1 MRTWAAALACALV
14 VGACQGP
21 ADDSPSIGRVRVVAA
36 LAPLAEVAERVGGDR
51 VFVTDLTPAG
61 GEPHD
66 LELTTDQMDDLLD
79 ADVVLLVNSC
89 FQPAVVE
96 ASDRAEATVVDVFPH
111 AWLDPTTLMGVAG
124 RLADAFAKADPDGAA
139 DFRAAARAYST
150 ELEALDREL
159 ADGLTDCDRRVIV
172 TAHAAFDPFAERYDL
187 TALSIG
193 GSTPDAEPD
202 PGRLAELTDR
212 IRSTVITTV
221 FTEPAAEDADLAATL
236 AREAGVT
243 TAVLDPAE
251 RLPAGTSYADLQRQ
265 NLAALRSALGCVR

>member
-1 MRTWAAALACALV
+1 MVAAALALLL
-14 VGACQGP
+14 GACDPGASEP
-21 ADDSPSIGRVRVVAA
+21 DAGASGRLRVAAA

-51 VFVTDLTPAG
+51 VVVTDLTPAG

-79 ADVVLLVNSC
+79 ADVVLLVNSG
-89 FQPAVVE
+89 FQPSVVE
-96 ASDRAEATVVDVFPH
+96 ASERAEATVVDVFPH
-111 AWLDPTTLMGVAG
+111 SWLDPTTLMGVAG
-124 RLADAFAKADPDGAA
+124 RLADALADADPDGAA
-139 DFRAAARAYST
+139 DYRAAARAYSA
-150 ELEALDREL
+150 ELETLDRDI
-159 ADGLTDCDRRVIV
+159 ADGLTACDRRVIV

-202 PGRLAELTDR
+202 PSRLAELTDR
-212 IRSTVITTV
+212 IRSTGITTV

-251 RLPAGTSYADLQRQ
+251 RLEAGTSYADLQRQ
-265 NLAALRSALGCVR
+265 NLAALRTALGCDA